1 MNAQLRLASVRDF
14 LERLDL
20 HFPEGIPLEYSAAIR
35 EELAPLVLDA
45 QLELL
50 EQELGAEF
58 DRDLLDVAF
67 ARMH

>member
-1 MNAQLRLASVRDF
+1 VNAQLRLACVRRF
-14 LERLDL
+14 LERLDKR
-20 HFPEGIPLEYSAAIR
+20 FPEGIPLEYSAAIR

-58 DRDLLDVAF
+58 DRDLLDLAF
-67 ARMH
+67 VRMH